1 MGNVF
6 QGFIYAGNI
15 SGNYSETPQE
25 DFLDIGDR
33 FYAYIQSKYTGRYL
47 AKTDDHYLTTT
58 SDLRGER
65 SLWWFYKI
73 QGNWY
78 RIQNEYNDKFLDV
91 PWGEVKEGQKLQTVD
106 DFGSENKAQMW
117 GVYRSKDN
125 AYFSSS

>member
-33 FYAYIQSKYTGRYL
+33 FYTYIQSKYTGRYL

-78 RIQNEYNDKFLDV
+78 RIQNEYDDKFIDV
-91 PWGEVKEGQKLQTVD
+91 SWGGGERRAKNSD
-106 DFGSENKAQMW
+106 S
-117 GVYRSKDN
+117 R
-125 AYFSSS
+125 